1 MHLMTF
7 RGKSPQ
13 LGRGVM
19 VDPMAFV
26 LGEVTLGD
34 DVSVW
39 PGAVIRG
46 DMHHIDVGART
57 SVQDGAVLHITHAS
71 DYNPAGHPLV
81 IGEDVTI
88 GHQACLH
95 GCTIGNRVLIGIG
108 AVVLDGAV
116 IEDEV
121 MIGAGTLV
129 PPGKRLAS
137 GFLYVGSPA
146 KQARPLSEKE
156 RTFFTYSANNYV
168 TLKNEYLAAQIDQ
181 RSVANCN
188 GQTSL

>member
-1 MHLMTF
+1 MRLLTF

-13 LGRGVM
+13 LGQAVM
-19 VDPMAFV
+19 VDPLAFV
-26 LGEVTLGD
+26 LGDVTLGD

-39 PGAVIRG
+39 PGAVLRG
-46 DMHHIDVGART
+46 DIHRIEVGART

-71 DYNPAGHPLV
+71 DNNPAGHPLV
-81 IGEDVTI
+81 IGEEVTI

-108 AVVLDGAV
+108 AIVLDGAV

-121 MIGAGTLV
+121 MIGAGALV

-137 GFLYVGSPA
+137 GFLYMGSPA
-146 KQARPLSEKE
+146 QPARPLSEQE
-156 RTFFTYSANNYV
+156 RAYFSYSANNYV
-168 TLKNEYLAAQIDQ
+168 ALKDEYLAAQINE
-181 RSVANCN
+181 RP
-188 GQTSL
+188 LP

>member
-1 MHLMTF
+1 MRLIPFHGHT
-7 RGKSPQ
+7 PQ
-13 LGRGVM
+13 VGQRVM

-26 LGEVTLGD
+26 LGEVVLGD

-39 PGAVIRG
+39 PGAILRG
-46 DMHHIDVGART
+46 DMHRITVGART

-95 GCTIGNRVLIGIG
+95 GCRIGDRVLIGIG
-108 AVVLDGAV
+108 ATVLDGAV

-121 MIGAGTLV
+121 MLGAGALV

-137 GFLYVGSPA
+137 GFLYVGAPA
-146 KQARPLSEKE
+146 KAARPLSDAE
-156 RTFFTYSANNYV
+156 RAFFTYSANNYV
-168 TLKNEYLAAQIDQ
+168 KLKDAYLTEQIDQ
-181 RSVANCN
+181 RAHP
-188 GQTSL
+188 